1 VVVAAV
7 DSAAVVVVVSLL
19 VVVATVVATVAAVVD
34 SHPTRCLGEGLSEV
48 IGTLMLK
55 VPGLASEIW
64 TFDPSSSHFLSA
76 FGVMGFGMYNNFRA
90 IKREIAKRKK
100 KGSDLATA

>member
-64 TFDPSSSHFLSA
+64 TFDLLLFSFSLCLWSY
-76 FGVMGFGMYNNFRA
+76 GIWDVQ
-90 IKREIAKRKK
+90 
-100 KGSDLATA
+100 